1 MIRASLSFSRRMF
14 ASQKAA
20 TGLVGLPVADDGIA
34 ELKEVST
41 NILQQIQVCPSNL
54 SNCAISSFYF
64 RLFIFLK
71 TFTLQGSV
79 ATRMSLRALSLM
91 AACLCV
97 MSCCLLSWP
106 TATLYSPRILFF
118 FRFFIIYL
126 IISPF
131 SGSWKLTLLV
141 YCFCSLFFGT
151 TPIFLSPQSQA
162 LPEDAKY
169 RKNVESLYQHRLKL
183 CETNTD
189 VFKVES
195 ELGLGNIEEVI
206 AMGYD
211 ELNLIPV
218 YVEGKMH
225 EN

>member
-1 MIRASLSFSRRMF
+1 MQRECLFVLSVSWLLVSVSCHAVCYLDQQQHCTLLAFSFSF
-14 ASQKAA
+14 
-20 TGLVGLPVADDGIA
+20 V
-34 ELKEVST
+34 
-41 NILQQIQVCPSNL
+41 
-54 SNCAISSFYF
+54 
-64 RLFIFLK
+64 
-71 TFTLQGSV
+71 
-79 ATRMSLRALSLM
+79 
-91 AACLCV
+91 
-97 MSCCLLSWP
+97 
-106 TATLYSPRILFF
+106 
-118 FRFFIIYL
+118 FFIIYL

-131 SGSWKLTLLV
+131 SGSWRLTLLV
-141 YCFCSLFFGT
+141 NCFCSLFFGT